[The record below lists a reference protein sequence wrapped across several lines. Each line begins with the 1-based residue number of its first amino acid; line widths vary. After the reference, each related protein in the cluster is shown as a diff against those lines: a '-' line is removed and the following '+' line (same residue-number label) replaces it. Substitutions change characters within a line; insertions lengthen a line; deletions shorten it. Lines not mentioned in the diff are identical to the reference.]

1 MEPEAKGKA
10 PKGQGS
16 RQLVTVKLPRLG
28 IRKICS
34 HYSKP
39 AVQVQGGNRTTRPRE
54 EGGHQ
59 SRDLE
64 FKIPSSPLPVFLFG
78 CRPGNHWSVTW
89 LGASG
94 LSSPSFICPP
104 HGDFSN
110 LQFPILSCPCTS
122 TVKKK
127 IWVSLYGLQG
137 YAYSHP
143 ASQCDPLQWL
153 VSLAGAGPQHGP
165 HHTCW
170 HPSPALH
177 ISSPLCPGWVA
188 HPWHLSDRCR
198 LFL

>member
-16 RQLVTVKLPRLG
+16 RQLVMVKLSRFS

-39 AVQVQGGNRTTRPRE
+39 AVQVQGGNGTTRPWE

-64 FKIPSSPLPVFLFG
+64 FKIPS
-78 CRPGNHWSVTW
+78 
-89 LGASG
+89 
-94 LSSPSFICPP
+94 
-104 HGDFSN
+104 
-110 LQFPILSCPCTS
+110 PILSCPCTS

-137 YAYSHP
+137 SAYPHP
-143 ASQCDPLQWL
+143 ASQCDPLQRL
-153 VSLAGAGPQHGP
+153 VSLAGAGP
-165 HHTCW
+165 
-170 HPSPALH
+170 
-177 ISSPLCPGWVA
+177 
-188 HPWHLSDRCR
+188 
-198 LFL
+198 